1 MIAADGHTHE
11 FVGAIVGVIV
21 GAIVSAKRRGD
32 LPMIGA
38 GAESLGSDMT
48 ALRYER
54 VIA

>member
-1 MIAADGHTHE
+1 MFAADGHSHE
-11 FVGAIVGVIV
+11 IV